1 MFKFLDAKKDN
12 GTYIVSVSA
21 GKDYWKELNKKAF
34 ETLAS
39 KLELKGFRKGKVPVE
54 IAKQTIQNEQIWH
67 EAVNLL
73 IDDKVE
79 EINQEISKEKIIA
92 TPKIEVVKLSAEEV
106 EISFKAPLFPEVSLG
121 DLSKFKFEMDS
132 VEPTEEE
139 NEQELTQIESILVK
153 QEEIESEIQ
162 NDDVANIDFVG
173 SVDGKEFDGG
183 KADAFDL
190 KIGSNS
196 FIDTF
201 EEQLIGMK
209 KGDSKTITVKFPET
223 YPVEDLATKDANFEV
238 TINSIKRDV
247 KLSEKEINEKV
258 TSFGFDSLE
267 QLKDSILKTFAEKKK
282 MDVYN
287 AFIRKVLAEILED
300 SKTVVNLPEEV
311 LVDEIERQWDAF
323 KDQLTK
329 SNMKTKD
336 YLKMI
341 GKSEQEFKENDL
353 RESASKNLNEQLLFE
368 KVDQELAFE
377 ISDKEAEAKLQEIAD
392 LQKMELAAIK
402 EQIKLENI
410 KNELRFI
417 KIVEF
422 FKK

>member
-21 GKDYWKELNKKAF
+21 GKDYWKGLNEKAF
-34 ETLAS
+34 DALAA
-39 KLELKGFRKGKVPVE
+39 KLELKGFRKGKVPAE
-54 IAKQTIQNEQIWH
+54 IAKQTIKNEQIWH

-73 IDDKVE
+73 IDEKVE

-92 TPKIEVVKLSAEEV
+92 TPKIEVTKLSADEV
-106 EISFKAPLFPEVSLG
+106 EIAFKAPLFPEVKVG
-121 DLSKFKFEMDS
+121 DLAKFKLEMDNI
-132 VEPTEEE
+132 EPTEEE
-139 NEQELTQIESILVK
+139 NANELKQIESILVK
-153 QEEIESEIQ
+153 QEEVEEQIQ
-162 NDDVANIDFVG
+162 TDDVANINFVG
-173 SVDGKEFDGG
+173 RVDGKEFDGG

-190 KIGSNS
+190 KIGSKS
-196 FIDTF
+196 FIDNF
-201 EEQLIGMK
+201 EDQLIGMK

-223 YPVEDLATKDANFEV
+223 YPVEDLAGKDADFDV
-238 TINSIKRDV
+238 TINSVKRDV
-247 KLSEKEINEKV
+247 ELSEKEIEEKV
-258 TSFGFDSLE
+258 KSFGFDSLE
-267 QLKDSILKTFAEKKK
+267 QLKESILKTFAEKKK

-287 AFIRKVLAEILED
+287 SFIRKVLAEILED
-300 SKTVVNLPEEV
+300 SETVINLPEEV
-311 LVDEIERQWDAF
+311 LADEIERQWNGF

-329 SNMKTKD
+329 SNMKVKD

-341 GKSEQEFKENDL
+341 GKTEQEFKDADL
-353 RESASKNLNEQLLFE
+353 RTNASKNLNEQLLFE

-377 ISDKEAEAKLQEIAD
+377 VSDKEAEDKLQEIAD

-410 KNELRFI
+410 KSELRFI

>member
-34 ETLAS
+34 DALAA
-39 KLELKGFRKGKVPVE
+39 KLELKGFRKGKVPME
-54 IAKQTIQNEQIWH
+54 IAKQTIKNEQIWH

-92 TPKIEVVKLSAEEV
+92 TPKIEVTKLSDDEV
-106 EISFKAPLFPEVSLG
+106 EIAFKAPLFPEVKVG
-121 DLSKFKFEMDS
+121 DLSKFKLEMDS
-132 VEPTEEE
+132 IEPTQEE
-139 NEQELTQIESILVK
+139 NEQELAQIETILVK
-153 QEEIESEIQ
+153 QEEVESEIQ
-162 NDDVANIDFVG
+162 NDDVANIDFIG
-173 SVDGKEFDGG
+173 RVDDKEFDGG

-190 KIGSNS
+190 KIGSKS
-196 FIDTF
+196 FIDNF

-209 KGDSKTITVKFPET
+209 KGDSKTVNVKFPET
-223 YPVEDLATKDANFEV
+223 YPVEDLAGKDANFDV
-238 TINSIKRDV
+238 TINSVKRDV

-287 AFIRKVLAEILED
+287 NFIRKVLAEILED
-300 SKTVVNLPEEV
+300 SETVINLPEEV
-311 LVDEIERQWDAF
+311 LADEVERQWNSF

-329 SNMKTKD
+329 SNMKAKD

-341 GKSEQEFKENDL
+341 QKSEQEFKENDL

-368 KVDQELAFE
+368 KLDQDLNFEVSDQE
-377 ISDKEAEAKLQEIAD
+377 AEDKLQEIAD

-402 EQIKLENI
+402 EQIKLGNI
-410 KNELRFI
+410 KNELRFM